1 VGSLPELGV
10 RCKGDLITMVAVLVV
25 LPLSLLPE
33 RVDLGETFPV
43 TGGDVICARGKTGM
57 TCYWWSSI
65 H

>member
-33 RVDLGETFPV
+33 RVDLG
-43 TGGDVICARGKTGM
+43 
-57 TCYWWSSI
+57 
-65 H
+65 